1 MKRLLLSALAIV
13 CALSAYAEGGI
24 GRGVGSRERLSKSE
38 EPVRENFAIH
48 YRVNATSVDENFMDN
63 KAQIHKIKHYLVNSP
78 RVDSIT
84 IYAWSSPDGLYSKNK
99 TLSRKRAN
107 SAKKLLLQHS
117 PDSAKLN
124 SGKIKISPIA
134 ENWDGL
140 IELVEKGYD
149 RKDREKVL
157 SILNDGKMGSDRK
170 KRELKK
176 LDNGRTWKYLADN
189 YLPQLRAATW
199 VCVWAEV
206 IQDMPE
212 VAAVVQDRPV
222 QQDCGIAPLPPY
234 DYRPKLPQEEWRTV
248 AAVKTNLLYDAV
260 TAINF
265 AVEAPFEIKGQK
277 FSALY
282 EHHCPWWHVGNKF
295 CLQFLT
301 FGGEARW
308 WFLPDTV
315 EESEKRIERDA
326 LLGHFAG
333 LYAWGGLGDIQ
344 IGRNFGCSQFDFWS
358 VGLTYGYAMPISK
371 YLNLEFSLSVGY
383 ANIPY
388 QSYRP
393 SDDWEALIRDPY
405 KAGTLHYFGPT
416 KAEVS
421 LVFPIRTKTKGGEAR

>member
-1 MKRLLLSALAIV
+1 MKRLLLSILAIV
-13 CALSAYAEGGI
+13 CALSAEAEGGI
-24 GRGVGSRERLSKSE
+24 GRGVESKGRLSKSD

-48 YRVNATSVDENFMDN
+48 YRVNATAIDEDFMDN

-84 IYAWSSPDGLYSKNK
+84 IYAWSSPDGLYSRNK

-176 LDNGRTWKYLADN
+176 LDKGHTWKYLADN

-248 AAVKTNLLYDAV
+248 AAVKTNLLYDVVSAV
-260 TAINF
+260 NLEVEVPIGDRWSI
-265 AVEAPFEIKGQK
+265 AVEDVF
-277 FSALY
+277 
-282 EHHCPWWHVGNKF
+282 PWWSWGPNRNKYAFQMVEVGIEPRYWF
-295 CLQFLT
+295 MRDEDMEVLQ
-301 FGGEARW
+301 
-308 WFLPDTV
+308 
-315 EESEKRIERDA
+315 
-326 LLGHFAG
+326 GHFAG
-333 LYAWGGLGDIQ
+333 IYAM
-344 IGRNFGCSQFDFWS
+344 SAKYDFQWDRKLCYQGEYWS
-358 VGLTYGYAMPISK
+358 VGMTYGYCIPVK
-371 YLNLEFSLSVGY
+371 DWFNLEFSASVGFLRSDY
-383 ANIPY
+383 RHY
-388 QSYRP
+388 QP
-393 SDDWEALIRDPY
+393 SPEYENLYLDEYNTGVLS
-405 KAGTLHYFGPT
+405 YFGPT
-416 KAEVS
+416 KLKIAMVI
-421 LVFPIRTKTKGGEAR
+421 PIKMNLK

>member
-1 MKRLLLSALAIV
+1 MKRLLLSILAIV
-13 CALSAYAEGGI
+13 CALSASAEGGI
-24 GRGVGSRERLSKSE
+24 GRGADSKGRLSKSE
-38 EPVRENFAIH
+38 EPVKENFAIH
-48 YRVNATSVDENFMDN
+48 YRVNATAIDEDFMDN

-176 LDNGRTWKYLADN
+176 LDKGRTWKYLADN

-222 QQDCGIAPLPPY
+222 QQDCGIVPLPPY

-248 AAVKTNLLYDAV
+248 AAVKTNLLYDALSAV
-260 TAINF
+260 NLEVEVPIGDKWSI
-265 AVEAPFEIKGQK
+265 AVEDVF
-277 FSALY
+277 
-282 EHHCPWWHVGNKF
+282 PWWSWGPNRNKYAFQMVEVGIEPRYWF
-295 CLQFLT
+295 MRDEDMEVLQ
-301 FGGEARW
+301 
-308 WFLPDTV
+308 
-315 EESEKRIERDA
+315 
-326 LLGHFAG
+326 GHFAG
-333 LYAWGGLGDIQ
+333 IYAM
-344 IGRNFGCSQFDFWS
+344 SAKYDFQWDRKLCYQGEYWS
-358 VGLTYGYAMPISK
+358 VGMTYGYCIPVK
-371 YLNLEFSLSVGY
+371 DWFNLEFSASVGFLRSDY
-383 ANIPY
+383 RHY
-388 QSYRP
+388 QP
-393 SDDWEALIRDPY
+393 SPEYENLYLDEYNTGVLS
-405 KAGTLHYFGPT
+405 YFGPT
-416 KAEVS
+416 KLKIAMVI
-421 LVFPIRTKTKGGEAR
+421 PIKMNLK

>member
-1 MKRLLLSALAIV
+1 MKRLLMCVFTIV
-13 CALSAYAEGGI
+13 CALSANAEGEP
-24 GRGVGSRERLSKSE
+24 GRHIADSAKSHLKSE
-38 EPVRENFAIH
+38 EPLKENFAIH
-48 YRVNATSVDENFMDN
+48 YRVNETVVDEDYMGN
-63 KAQIHKIKHYLVNSP
+63 KEQIHKIKHYLVNSP

-84 IYAWSSPDGLYSKNK
+84 IYAWSSPDGLYNKNRS
-99 TLSRKRAN
+99 LSRKRAN
-107 SAKKLLLQHS
+107 SAKRLLLQHS

-134 ENWDGL
+134 ENWEGL
-140 IELVEKGYD
+140 TTLVKEGYS

-157 SILNDGKMGSDRK
+157 AILGDDTMGSDSK

-176 LDNGRTWKYLADN
+176 LDKGRTWKYLADN

-206 IQDMPE
+206 IQGMPE
-212 VAAVVQDRPV
+212 VAAVVQDSLEQPYI
-222 QQDCGIAPLPPY
+222 GLAPLPPY
-234 DYRPKLPQEEWRTV
+234 DYKPVLPQEESRTI

-260 TAINF
+260 TAVNF
-265 AVEAPFEIKGQK
+265 AVEVPFEIKEQK

-282 EHHCPWWHVGNKF
+282 EHHCPWWHIGNKY

-308 WFLPDTV
+308 WFLPNTV

-388 QSYRP
+388 QCYTP
-393 SDDWEALIRDPY
+393 SDDWEVLIRDPY
-405 KAGTLHYFGPT
+405 KAGRLHYFGPT

-421 LVFPIRTKTKGGEAR
+421 LVFPIRTKKRGEQ

>member
-1 MKRLLLSALAIV
+1 MKRLLMCVFTIV
-13 CALSAYAEGGI
+13 CALSANAEGES
-24 GRGVGSRERLSKSE
+24 GRRIADSAKSYMKSE
-38 EPVRENFAIH
+38 EPIKEDFAIH
-48 YRVNATSVDENFMDN
+48 YRVNETDVVEDYMGN
-63 KAQIHKIKHYLVNSP
+63 KEQIHKIKHYLVNTP
-78 RVDSIT
+78 HVDSIT
-84 IYAWSSPDGLYSKNK
+84 IHAWSSPDDQ

-134 ENWDGL
+134 ENWEGL
-140 IELVEKGYD
+140 TALVREGYS
-149 RKDREKVL
+149 REDREKVL
-157 SILNDGKMGSDRK
+157 SILSDDTMGSDIK

-176 LDNGRTWKYLADN
+176 LDEGRTWKYMEDN
-189 YLPQLRAATW
+189 YIPQLQATTW
-199 VCVWAEV
+199 ICVWTNAAL
-206 IQDMPE
+206 DTPE
-212 VAAVVQDRPV
+212 R
-222 QQDCGIAPLPPY
+222 
-234 DYRPKLPQEEWRTV
+234 PQEESRTAV
-248 AAVKTNLLYDAV
+248 AVKTNLLYDAV
-260 TAINF
+260 TAVNF
-265 AVEAPFEIKGQK
+265 AIEAPFEIKGQK

-282 EHHCPWWHVGNKF
+282 EHHCPWWHIGNKY

-315 EESEKRIERDA
+315 EESDKRVERDA

-333 LYAWGGLGDIQ
+333 LYAWGGFGDIQ
-344 IGRNFGCSQFDFWS
+344 IGRNFGCSQFEFWS
-358 VGLTYGYAMPISK
+358 VGLTYGYAMPVSK

-393 SDDWEALIRDPY
+393 SEDWEALIRDPY
-405 KAGTLHYFGPT
+405 KVGTLHYFGPT

-421 LVFPIRTKTKGGEAR
+421 LVFPIRTKIKGGEAR

>member
-1 MKRLLLSALAIV
+1 MKRIGLVICTCILLLFAADTFAISRSDRPV
-13 CALSAYAEGGI
+13 VNTNIEGPLKE
-24 GRGVGSRERLSKSE
+24 S
-38 EPVRENFAIH
+38 FAIH
-48 YRVNATSVDENFMDN
+48 YRVNETSVEEDFMSN
-63 KAQIHKIKHYLVNSP
+63 KEQIHKIKHYLVNSP
-78 RVDSIT
+78 CVDSIT

-99 TLSRKRAN
+99 ALSRKRAN

-124 SGKIKISPIA
+124 SEKIKISPIA

-140 IELVEKGYD
+140 IRLINEGYD
-149 RKDREKVL
+149 RKDRDKVL
-157 SILNDGKMGSDRK
+157 SILNNGKMGSDTK
-170 KRELKK
+170 KHELKK
-176 LDNGRTWKYLADN
+176 LDKGRTWKYLADN
-189 YLPQLRAATW
+189 YLTQLRAATW

-212 VAAVVQDRPV
+212 VASVVQDSLV
-222 QQDCGIAPLPPY
+222 QPCYGIALPPLN
-234 DYRPKLPQEEWRTV
+234 DYKPMPPQEKQRTV

-260 TAINF
+260 TAVNF
-265 AVEAPFEIKGQK
+265 AVEVPFHIKGQK
-277 FSALY
+277 FSAIY
-282 EHHCPWWHVGNKF
+282 EHHCPWWHAGNKF

-308 WFLPDTV
+308 WFQPETV

>member
-1 MKRLLLSALAIV
+1 MKRLLLSILAIV
-13 CALSAYAEGGI
+13 CALSAYAEGGL
-24 GRGVGSRERLSKSE
+24 GRGVGSKERLSKSE

-48 YRVNATSVDENFMDN
+48 YRVNATAIDEDFMDN

-157 SILNDGKMGSDRK
+157 SILNDGKMESDRK

-176 LDNGRTWKYLADN
+176 LDKGRTWKYLADN

-222 QQDCGIAPLPPY
+222 QQDCGIVPLPPY

-248 AAVKTNLLYDAV
+248 AAVKTNLLYDALSAV
-260 TAINF
+260 NLEVEVPIGDRWSI
-265 AVEAPFEIKGQK
+265 AVEDVF
-277 FSALY
+277 
-282 EHHCPWWHVGNKF
+282 PWWSWGPNRNKYAFQMVEVGIEPRYWF
-295 CLQFLT
+295 MRDEDMEVLQ
-301 FGGEARW
+301 
-308 WFLPDTV
+308 
-315 EESEKRIERDA
+315 
-326 LLGHFAG
+326 GHFAG
-333 LYAWGGLGDIQ
+333 IYAM
-344 IGRNFGCSQFDFWS
+344 SAKYDFQWDRKLCYQGEYWS
-358 VGLTYGYAMPISK
+358 VGVTYGYCIPVK
-371 YLNLEFSLSVGY
+371 DWFNLEFSASVGFLRSDY
-383 ANIPY
+383 RHY
-388 QSYRP
+388 QP
-393 SDDWEALIRDPY
+393 SPEYENLYLDEYNTGVLS
-405 KAGTLHYFGPT
+405 YFGPT
-416 KAEVS
+416 KLKIAMVI
-421 LVFPIRTKTKGGEAR
+421 PIKMNLK

>member
-1 MKRLLLSALAIV
+1 MKRLLMCVFTIV
-13 CALSAYAEGGI
+13 CALSANAEGES
-24 GRGVGSRERLSKSE
+24 GRRIADSAKSHLKSE
-38 EPVRENFAIH
+38 EPLKENFAIH
-48 YRVNATSVDENFMDN
+48 YRVNETVVDEDYMGN
-63 KAQIHKIKHYLVNSP
+63 KEQIHKIKHYLVNSP

-84 IYAWSSPDGLYSKNK
+84 IYAWSSPDGLYNKNR

-107 SAKKLLLQHS
+107 SAKRLLLQHS

-134 ENWDGL
+134 ENWEGL
-140 IELVEKGYD
+140 TALVKEGYS

-157 SILNDGKMGSDRK
+157 AILGDDTMGSDSK

-176 LDNGRTWKYLADN
+176 LDKGRTWKYLADN

-206 IQDMPE
+206 IQGMPE
-212 VAAVVQDRPV
+212 VAAVVQDSLEQPYI
-222 QQDCGIAPLPPY
+222 GLAPLPPY
-234 DYRPKLPQEEWRTV
+234 DYKPVLPQEESRTI

-260 TAINF
+260 TAVNF
-265 AVEAPFEIKGQK
+265 AVEVPFEIKEQK

-282 EHHCPWWHVGNKF
+282 EHHCPWWHIGNKY

-308 WFLPDTV
+308 WFLPNTV

-333 LYAWGGLGDIQ
+333 LYIWGGLGDIQ

-371 YLNLEFSLSVGY
+371 YLNLEFSLSLGY

-388 QSYRP
+388 QCYTP
-393 SDDWEALIRDPY
+393 SDDWEVLIRDPY
-405 KAGTLHYFGPT
+405 KAGRLHYFGPT

-421 LVFPIRTKTKGGEAR
+421 LVFPIRAKKRGEQ